1 MKVIESALG
10 GVLLFEPA
18 VHGDHRGFFFES
30 YREDLFR
37 QAAVDARPFVQD
49 NHSRSAR
56 HVLRGLHYQVRQPQA
71 KLVRVVVGE
80 VFDVVVDLRRQ
91 SPTFGKW
98 MGTTLSAENKRML
111 WIPEGFAH
119 GFRVLTD
126 IADFYYKCTDFY
138 APGDEYGVR
147 WNDPAIGIPWG
158 DLSSPV
164 VSPKDMEM
172 SRLADIPPAHLPE
185 YRE

>member
-37 QAAVDARPFVQD
+37 QAAGDARPFVQD

-119 GFRVLTD
+119 GFLVTSDAAETVYKATD
-126 IADFYYKCTDFY
+126 YY
-138 APGDEYGVR
+138 APGYER
-147 WNDPAIGIPWG
+147 SLLWNDPAVGIAWPLTAEPTLSAK
-158 DLSSPV
+158 DLAGR
-164 VSPKDMEM
+164 
-172 SRLADIPPAHLPE
+172 RLIDCDLFG
-185 YRE
+185 

>member
-30 YREDLFR
+30 YRDDLFR
-37 QAAVDARPFVQD
+37 QAAGDVRPFVQD
-49 NHSRSAR
+49 NHSRSVR

-71 KLVRVVVGE
+71 KLVRVVAGE

-91 SPTFGKW
+91 SPTFGTW
-98 MGTTLSAENKRML
+98 MGTVLSAENKRLL

-119 GFRVLTD
+119 GFLVTSDVAETVYKATD
-126 IADFYYKCTDFY
+126 YY
-138 APGDEYGVR
+138 APEHER
-147 WNDPAIGIPWG
+147 SLLWNDPAVGIAWPLTAEPTLSAK
-158 DLSSPV
+158 DLAGR
-164 VSPKDMEM
+164 
-172 SRLADIPPAHLPE
+172 RLVDCDVFD
-185 YRE
+185 

>member
-18 VHGDHRGFFFES
+18 VYGDHRGFFFES

-37 QAAVDARPFVQD
+37 QAAGESARPFVQD

-56 HVLRGLHYQVRQPQA
+56 HVLRGLHYQVRRPQA
-71 KLVRVVVGE
+71 KLVRVVAGA

-98 MGTTLSAENKRML
+98 MGTTLSAENKRSL

-119 GFRVLTD
+119 GFLVMSDVAETV
-126 IADFYYKCTDFY
+126 YKASAYY
-138 APGDEYGVR
+138 APEHER
-147 WNDPAIGIPWG
+147 SLLWNDPAVGIAWPLTAEPTLSAK
-158 DLSSPV
+158 DLAAR
-164 VSPKDMEM
+164 
-172 SRLADIPPAHLPE
+172 RLAECDTFE
-185 YRE
+185 

>member
-30 YREDLFR
+30 YRDDLFR
-37 QAAVDARPFVQD
+37 QAAGDVRPFVQD

-56 HVLRGLHYQVRQPQA
+56 HVLRGLHYQIRRPQA
-71 KLVRVVVGE
+71 KLVRVVAGE
-80 VFDVVVDLRRQ
+80 VFDVVVDVRRR

-98 MGTTLSAENKRML
+98 MGTTLSADNKRML

-119 GFRVLTD
+119 GFLVMSDAAETVYKATD
-126 IADFYYKCTDFY
+126 YY
-138 APGDEYGVR
+138 APEHER
-147 WNDPAIGIPWG
+147 SLLWNDPAMGIAWPLTAEPRLSAK
-158 DLSSPV
+158 DLAGR
-164 VSPKDMEM
+164 
-172 SRLADIPPAHLPE
+172 RLADCDVFE
-185 YRE
+185 

>member
-119 GFRVLTD
+119 GFLVTSDAAETVYKATD
-126 IADFYYKCTDFY
+126 YY
-138 APGDEYGVR
+138 APGYER
-147 WNDPAIGIPWG
+147 SLLWNDPAVGIAWPLTAEPTLSAK
-158 DLSSPV
+158 DLAGR
-164 VSPKDMEM
+164 
-172 SRLADIPPAHLPE
+172 RLIDCDLFD
-185 YRE
+185 